1 MRGILG
7 VVSKMPPVKFVG
19 EDTVGGLDVGVG
31 CGEPE
36 VSPVLSMKDV
46 SVS

>member
-1 MRGILG
+1 MWGILG
-7 VVSKMPPVKFVG
+7 VVSKRPPVKFVG
-19 EDTVGGLDVGVG
+19 EDIVGGLDVSIG

-36 VSPVLSMKDV
+36 VSLVLSMKDV